1 MSKIGTFKKTGA
13 NEYTGTI
20 RTLSLQAKNVRI
32 IAAET
37 SSSENAPSHRVDLA
51 GIDLGAAWTKITK
64 EEGREYLCLKIDD
77 PSFYSPIYANL
88 VADDDKGVN
97 YSLMW
102 SRPNGSRNG
111 NK

>member
-1 MSKIGTFKKTGA
+1 MAVIGTFKKTGA
-13 NEYTGTI
+13 NEFTGTI
-20 RTLSLQAKNVRI
+20 RTLSLQAKSVRI
-32 IAAET
+32 IAAEA

-64 EEGREYLCLKIDD
+64 EEGREYLSIKLDD
-77 PSFYSPIYANL
+77 PTFSAPIFANL
-88 VADDDKGVN
+88 IADDDKGVN

-102 SRPNGSRNG
+102 SRPHNRNG

>member
-1 MSKIGTFKKTGA
+1 MAKIGSFKKTG

-32 IAAET
+32 IPAEA
-37 SSSENAPSHRVDLA
+37 SSNENAPSHRVDLA
-51 GIDLGAAWTKITK
+51 GIDLGAAWAKTTK
-64 EEGREYLCLKIDD
+64 EEGREYLSLKVDD
-77 PSFYSPIYANL
+77 PSFFAPIFANL

-102 SRPNGSRNG
+102 SRPHNRTDS
-111 NK
+111 K